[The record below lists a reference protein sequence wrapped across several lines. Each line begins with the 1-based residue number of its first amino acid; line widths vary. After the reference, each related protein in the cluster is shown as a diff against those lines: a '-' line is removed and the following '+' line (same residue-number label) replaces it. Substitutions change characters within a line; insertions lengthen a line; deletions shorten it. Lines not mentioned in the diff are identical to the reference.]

1 MIRTMQQ
8 KDCPKR
14 ARSPGIFSLFWVQAS
29 TWSSTGA
36 DVLKFDS
43 AEDAVVFLTTESR
56 QR

>member
-1 MIRTMQQ
+1 M
-8 KDCPKR
+8 
-14 ARSPGIFSLFWVQAS
+14 QAS

-36 DVLKFDS
+36 DVLKFDA